1 MYFILNSIMNVKFRQ
16 ILLIIGDI
24 FLLYLSLLLA
34 LFFGFWGGFTWKVF
48 LNHLLP
54 FSILYLVWLIIFYIF
69 GFYDLT
75 LFKTPFIFYVRILTG
90 LGFILAL
97 GITFFYFTP
106 FFGITPKTNLL
117 LNVLIF
123 GILIFGWRK
132 FFYSLF
138 SSHFQSKVAI
148 IGKSP
153 QSEELATAIQKNPHL
168 GYKLTAFFDPEKD
181 ISEQIQEKKIDTLI
195 LAENLKPNSLLARN
209 LYRCLPLKL
218 NFMDLAQAYEII
230 CEKIPISFV
239 NQIWFL
245 ENLKEREK
253 GLYDKL
259 KRIIDIALAS
269 FIILLTFPLWPF
281 IAIAIKLEDRGPIF
295 YKQERVGKNK
305 KIFKLIKFRS
315 MIPEAEKEGPKWAE
329 IEDERVTKVG
339 RILRRIHLD
348 EFPQMLNVLK
358 GDISLVG
365 PRPER
370 PEFVAQLE
378 KEVPYYHI
386 RHIIKPGFTGWAQIK
401 FRYGRSVMDSF
412 EKFQYDLY
420 YLKNRSLILDIRILL
435 KTFQLFFRKE

>member
-1 MYFILNSIMNVKFRQ
+1 MNVKFRQ
-16 ILLIIGDI
+16 ILLIFGDI
-24 FLLYLSLLLA
+24 FLLYLSLLIA
-34 LFFGFWGGFTWKVF
+34 LFFGSWGGFTWEVF

-75 LFKTPFIFYVRILTG
+75 FFKTPFIFYARILTG
-90 LGFILAL
+90 LGFVLAL
-97 GITFFYFTP
+97 GITFFYLIP

-123 GILIFGWRK
+123 GVLILGWRK

-138 SSHFQSKVAI
+138 SSYFQSKVAI

-153 QSEELATAIQKNPHL
+153 QSEELAIAIQKNPHL

-195 LAENLKPNSLLARN
+195 LAENLLPGSLLARN
-209 LYRCLPLKL
+209 LYQCLPLKL
-218 NFMDLAQAYEII
+218 NVMDLAEAYEII

-239 NQIWFL
+239 SQIWFL
-245 ENLKEREK
+245 ENLREREK
-253 GLYDKL
+253 GFYDKL
-259 KRIIDIALAS
+259 KRIIDVALS
-269 FIILLTFPLWPF
+269 SLLLFCTSSLWLF
-281 IAIAIKLEDRGPIF
+281 IAIAIKLEDGDPIF
-295 YKQERVGKNK
+295 YMQERVGKDR

-315 MIPEAEKEGPKWAE
+315 MILGAEKEGPKWAE

-339 RILRRIHLD
+339 RILRRTHLD
-348 EFPQMLNVLK
+348 ELPQMLNVLK
-358 GDISLVG
+358 EDISLVG

-386 RHIIKPGFTGWAQIK
+386 RHLTKPGFTGWAQIK
-401 FRYGRSVMDSF
+401 FRYGRSVMDGF

-420 YLKNRSLILDIRILL
+420 YLKNRSLILDVRILL
-435 KTFQLFFRKE
+435 KTFNLFFKKE

>member
-1 MYFILNSIMNVKFRQ
+1 MNVKFRQ

-24 FLLYLSLLLA
+24 FLLYFSLLIA
-34 LFFGFWGGFTWKVF
+34 LFFGFWGGFTWEVF

-54 FSILYLVWLIIFYIF
+54 FSILYFVWLIIFYIF

-75 LFKTPFIFYVRILTG
+75 FFKTPFIFYARILTG
-90 LGFILAL
+90 LGFVLAL
-97 GITFFYFTP
+97 GITFFYLIP

-123 GILIFGWRK
+123 GVLILGWRK

-138 SSHFQSKVAI
+138 SSYFQSKVAI

-153 QSEELATAIQKNPHL
+153 QSEELAIAIQKNPHL

-195 LAENLKPNSLLARN
+195 LAENLLPGSLLARN
-209 LYRCLPLKL
+209 LYQCLPLKL
-218 NFMDLAQAYEII
+218 NFMDLAEAYEII

-239 NQIWFL
+239 SQIWFL
-245 ENLKEREK
+245 ENLREREK
-253 GLYDKL
+253 GFYDKL
-259 KRIIDIALAS
+259 KRIIDVALS
-269 FIILLTFPLWPF
+269 SLLLFCTSPLWPF

-295 YKQERVGKNK
+295 YSQERVGKDR

-315 MIPEAEKEGPKWAE
+315 MILGAEKEGPKWAE
-329 IEDERVTKVG
+329 IEDERMTKVG
-339 RILRRIHLD
+339 RILRRTHLD
-348 EFPQMLNVLK
+348 ELPQMLNVLK
-358 GDISLVG
+358 EDISLVG

-386 RHIIKPGFTGWAQIK
+386 RHLIKPGFTGWAQIK
-401 FRYGRSVMDSF
+401 FRYGRSVMDGF

-435 KTFQLFFRKE
+435 KTFDLFFKKE

>member
-1 MYFILNSIMNVKFRQ
+1 MNVKFRQ

-34 LFFGFWGGFTWKVF
+34 LFFGFWGGFTWEVF
-48 LNHLLP
+48 LNHLFP

-75 LFKTPFIFYVRILTG
+75 LFRTPFIFYARILTI
-90 LGFILAL
+90 LGFVLAL
-97 GITFFYFTP
+97 GITFFYFIP

-123 GILIFGWRK
+123 GILTLSWRK

-181 ISEQIQEKKIDTLI
+181 ISEQIQKNKIDTLI
-195 LAENLKPNSLLARN
+195 LAENLLPGSLLAKN
-209 LYRCLPLKL
+209 LYQCLPLKL

-245 ENLKEREK
+245 ENLREREK
-253 GLYDKL
+253 GFYDKL
-259 KRIIDIALAS
+259 KRIIDISLS
-269 FIILLTFPLWPF
+269 FLLLLITLPFWIF
-281 IAIAIKLEDRGPIF
+281 IALAIKLEDNGPIF
-295 YKQERVGKNK
+295 YSQERVRKDR

-315 MIPEAEKEGPKWAE
+315 MISEAEKEGPKWAE

-358 GDISLVG
+358 GDIGLVG

-386 RHIIKPGFTGWAQIK
+386 RHLIKPGFTGWAQIK

-420 YLKNRSLILDIRILL
+420 YLKNRSLFLDLRILL
-435 KTFQLFFRKE
+435 KTFQLFFKKE